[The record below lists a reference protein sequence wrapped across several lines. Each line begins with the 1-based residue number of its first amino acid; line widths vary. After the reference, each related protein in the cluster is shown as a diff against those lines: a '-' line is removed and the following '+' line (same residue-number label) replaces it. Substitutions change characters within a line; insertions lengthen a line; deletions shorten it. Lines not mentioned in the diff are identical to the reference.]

1 MGKAQHGEVKGFTAP
16 PRRSAALPDAKA
28 TILDVARH
36 AGVSV
41 GTVSYV
47 LNGTKNVSEGRREL
61 VLAAVQALDYVPNRL
76 AQGLR
81 RGQSRLVGICL
92 PNMTSALFAGLT
104 DSLEGIAAGSGFEVV
119 QVLSQ
124 QDPALEC
131 RRLSALLAHRLAGLL
146 LVPSARSGASLDLVR
161 RAGVPTVILDRATTQ
176 QQFDEITID
185 NKTAMQE
192 VVARLLALGHR
203 RLLFIVSY
211 PRLITTR
218 QRIEAFRRAASRQ
231 AVAEIM
237 QRGDN
242 EAEFAARLAAALR
255 RPDRPTALIASNTRI
270 GLWMIRALQALG
282 LAWPRD
288 VSLLAFEHP
297 DWADIVQP
305 ALSVVEHPT
314 AEMAGLAWEMLERR
328 MREPAAPAR
337 RVQLQ
342 ARVIQRPSMGSC
354 PTGLAGD
361 VNNSRHHAVVE
372 AT

>member
-1 MGKAQHGEVKGFTAP
+1 M
-16 PRRSAALPDAKA
+16 AASETKA

-47 LNGTKNVSEGRREL
+47 LNGTKNVSEARRRL
-61 VLAAVQALDYVPNRL
+61 VLAAVSELNYVPNRL

-81 RGQSRLVGICL
+81 RGQSRLVGVCL
-92 PNMTSALFAGLT
+92 PSMASALFAGLA
-104 DSLEGIAAGSGFEVV
+104 DLLEGIAARSGFEVV

-124 QDPALEC
+124 QDPELEY

-146 LVPSARSGASLDLVR
+146 LVPSARSGASHDLVMR
-161 RAGVPTVILDRATTQ
+161 EGLPTVILDRTTTQ
-176 QQFDEITID
+176 QRFDEIIID
-185 NKTAMQE
+185 NRAAMQD
-192 VVARLLALGHR
+192 VVARFVALGHR

-211 PRLITTR
+211 PHLITTR
-218 QRIEAFRRAASRQ
+218 QRIEAFRHAARASGLR
-231 AVAEIM
+231 VSAEVM
-237 QRGDN
+237 QRGDDA
-242 EAEFAARLAAALR
+242 AEFAARLAALLR
-255 RPDRPTALIASNTRI
+255 RPDRPTGLIASNTRV

-305 ALSVVEHPT
+305 PLSVIEHPT
-314 AEMAGLAWEMLERR
+314 AEMATLAWEMLARR
-328 MREPAAPAR
+328 MREPGAPPR
-337 RVQLQ
+337 RIELQ
-342 ARVIQRPSMGSC
+342 ATLVQRASMGRC
-354 PTGLAGD
+354 APDGHETIPIP
-361 VNNSRHHAVVE
+361 HAEVE